1 MSKYETEQINYNVI
15 AVHLLHVNFW
25 GEWES
30 IE

>member
-25 GEWES
+25 GS
-30 IE
+30 GNL